1 MTIATRNRH
10 VAALIGHIGAAKL
23 ALVRDD
29 EFKTF
34 MEQITLRHER
44 ATNQTERWLRIADK
58 RTDDMVQR
66 TDQMARRTD
75 EMVRRT
81 DDMIRRTD
89 LLIEESR
96 DFREEMREF
105 REEFKEESRAGVTS
119 INNSTTGAE
128 THMPLGGNGW
138 SGNGSREGGVWALDA
153 YSRWQAVNVDLSG
166 KLQRAQMDVEPG
178 GSIDPPD
185 WSTLT

>member
-29 EFKTF
+29 EFKAF

-105 REEFKEESRAGVTS
+105 REEFKEESRA
-119 INNSTTGAE
+119 
-128 THMPLGGNGW
+128 
-138 SGNGSREGGVWALDA
+138 
-153 YSRWQAVNVDLSG
+153 
-166 KLQRAQMDVEPG
+166 QRAALFQVLDRLGPG
-178 GSIDPPD
+178 GAQPA
-185 WSTLT
+185 